1 MDKVNYC
8 LPYPH
13 YILLLTLHNK
23 TTKQR
28 KQTNVGKHTKKKKK
42 KRKTNLQ
49 LLLHNY
55 YAMAS
60 NVLLHNC
67 NLLQIRENQKKNLI
81 SFLII
86 HNVLKANS
94 INLKF
99 SFNNSTATNY
109 LNCFISKYY
118 DNTYL
123 N

>member
-13 YILLLTLHNK
+13 YILLLTLQIKLQNK
-23 TTKQR
+23 ENKATLENTQ
-28 KQTNVGKHTKKKKK
+28 KKKKK

-60 NVLLHNC
+60 NLLLHNC
-67 NLLQIRENQKKNLI
+67 TNQGKSKKHLI

-94 INLKF
+94 TNLKF

-118 DNTYL
+118 NNTYL